1 MKYVYSG
8 MYTQFMG
15 RVFFNGNA
23 VDITDRATLEAIQKR
38 PDFRRLEDE
47 KKDQAPTEKVLKV
60 LIVLMPDECPKCGKV
75 VKRGKFMHQKF
86 CRGK

>member
-1 MKYVYSG
+1 

-23 VDITDRATLEAIQKR
+23 VDITDKATLEAIQKR

-47 KKDQAPTEKVLKV
+47 KKAHSPTDK
-60 LIVLMPDECPKCGKV
+60 VLMPDECPKCGKV

-86 CRGK
+86 CKGNK